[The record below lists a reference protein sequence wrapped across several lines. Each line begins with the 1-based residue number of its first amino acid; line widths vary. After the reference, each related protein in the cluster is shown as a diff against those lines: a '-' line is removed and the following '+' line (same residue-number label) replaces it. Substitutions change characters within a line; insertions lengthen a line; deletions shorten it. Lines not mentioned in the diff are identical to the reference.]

1 MKVDGACHCGNITFE
16 AEIDPDAVG
25 ICHCTD
31 CQRLSGTAFRVVV
44 RMPEDS
50 FTLVSGAPRTYVK
63 TAESGARRAQVF
75 CPVCGSQ
82 IYATSAGG
90 GPRML
95 SLRTG
100 TLNQRARLKPRLQI
114 WHRSALPWIGE
125 IGSIPARET
134 Q

>member
-1 MKVDGACHCGNITFE
+1 MKVQGECHCGSITFE
-16 AEIDPDAVG
+16 ADIDPDAVG

-44 RMPEDS
+44 RTPEDN
-50 FTLVSGAPRTYVK
+50 FTLVSGTPRTYVK

-75 CPVCGSQ
+75 CPECGSQ
-82 IYATSAGG
+82 IYATSTSD
-90 GPRML
+90 GPKIF

-100 TLNQRARLKPRLQI
+100 TLNQRDLLKPRIQI
-114 WHRSALPWIGE
+114 WRRSALAWIGE
-125 IGSIPARET
+125 IDSIPARET